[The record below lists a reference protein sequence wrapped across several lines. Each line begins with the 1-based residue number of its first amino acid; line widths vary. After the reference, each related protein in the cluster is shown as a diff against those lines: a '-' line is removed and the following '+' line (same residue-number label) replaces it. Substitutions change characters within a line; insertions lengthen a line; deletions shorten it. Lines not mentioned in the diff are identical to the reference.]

1 MVIRVT
7 DGLGEQSVF
16 GRHFI
21 QRRRGQRL
29 REKLRAG
36 SDAALHAGHDHVEII
51 ERAERALAHG
61 AALRRVWINV
71 LEMLESFRIF
81 NVAEQRQRV
90 APDLRLRLRERW
102 ELRQRCAQRAENR
115 RGECRRCGSQDGSTT
130 ELHTNTPA
138 DRFRY
143 AVAGNY
149 VAFSVP
155 RQRRALLP
163 TSQQP
168 QIYVTIAPRK
178 TQRPG
183 EDPAV

>member
-1 MVIRVT
+1 
-7 DGLGEQSVF
+7 
-16 GRHFI
+16 
-21 QRRRGQRL
+21 
-29 REKLRAG
+29 
-36 SDAALHAGHDHVEII
+36 
-51 ERAERALAHG
+51 
-61 AALRRVWINV
+61 
-71 LEMLESFRIF
+71 MLESFRIF

-102 ELRQRCAQRAENR
+102 KLRQRCAQRTENR

-130 ELHTNTPA
+130 ELHANTPA

-163 TSQQP
+163 RSQQP
-168 QIYVTIAPRK
+168 QISVTIAPRK
-178 TQRPG
+178 TQRPAKTR
-183 EDPAV
+183 PF